1 MLKKLIFA
9 LMPLAM
15 ISVAANADDDL
26 SIDISSI
33 KDADSTIVDTDFDI
47 DVDQLT
53 ADAGEESDDDAI
65 EACFRRI
72 RYNCRSWGGHCN
84 YRNYGCYN
92 YCRPLYS
99 YRTIS
104 YCHPVYRCVAA
115 PVYQYY
121 WGCH

>member
-9 LMPLAM
+9 LLPLAM
-15 ISVAANADDDL
+15 ISVTASADDDFN
-26 SIDISSI
+26 IDISSI
-33 KDADSTIVDTDFDI
+33 KDADASIVDTDFDI

-53 ADAGEESDDDAI
+53 ADAGEDTEDDAI

-72 RYNCRSWGGHCN
+72 RYNCRSWGCNYN

-92 YCRPLYS
+92 YCRPLYN

-104 YCHPVYRCVAA
+104 YCHPVYRAVAA
-115 PVYQYY
+115 PVYNYY

>member
-9 LMPLAM
+9 LLPLAM
-15 ISVAANADDDL
+15 VSATANADDDL

-33 KDADSTIVDTDFDI
+33 QDANIEIVEMDLEIDI
-47 DVDQLT
+47 DQLA
-53 ADAGEESDDDAI
+53 ADAGEGQEEDAV

-72 RYNCRSWGGHCN
+72 RYNYRSWGCGYN

-99 YRTIS
+99 YRTIN
-104 YCHPVYRCVAA
+104 YCHPVYRAVAA
-115 PVYQYY
+115 PVYHYY